1 MDVLRPKNNG
11 SVIITSL
18 SYLKSLISKGIVI
31 ANTNKNLEIKCE
43 VKSNDNKTLFSVAN
57 NKVVLEA
64 QISEMM
70 KIFKKGIF
78 LKRIG

>member
-1 MDVLRPKNNG
+1 MPKNNG

-31 ANTNKNLEIKCE
+31 ANTNKNLEIKCKI
-43 VKSNDNKTLFSVAN
+43 KSVDNKMLFSIAN
-57 NKVVLEA
+57 NKVVLDA
-64 QISEMM
+64 QASEII

-78 LKRIG
+78 LKRVG